1 MPTMKK
7 MESSVSMKLKVS
19 GAFMLVTLFW
29 LTMSISVVYRA
40 QQHIA
45 KEKIALSHNHFSNDK
60 ASDNPLSSTTE
71 EKCSNSFNTLTEEYL
86 HHHSEEDF
94 NSFSK
99 NISDYHHGHE
109 DTYIA
114 FHGEMLCPPPNA

>member
-1 MPTMKK
+1 MRKK
-7 MESSVSMKLKVS
+7 ESSVSMKLKVS
-19 GAFMLVTLFW
+19 SALMLVALFW
-29 LTMSISVVYRA
+29 LTMSISVVYNA

-45 KEKIALSHNHFSNDK
+45 KEKIALSHNHFLNDDE
-60 ASDNPLSSTTE
+60 SLINPLANTTE
-71 EKCSNSFNTLTEEYL
+71 EKCTNSFNTLSEEYL
-86 HHHSEEDF
+86 HHHHEDDF
-94 NSFSK
+94 NCSGK